1 MVYTPPYKQNLLEM
15 NCNNCNT
22 KTLFNIATNTHYCPK
37 CGATEKIQEYGA
49 ETPKKQEKKDCGCGR
64 KKRKS

>member
-1 MVYTPPYKQNLLEM
+1 M
-15 NCNNCNT
+15 NKCNNCNT

-37 CGATEKIQEYGA
+37 CGATEKIQKYGA